1 MVAIGPSIAS
11 SAGSSGREVA
21 AGVDMGGP
29 RGWKIAGHLNSRR
42 PEVTIP
48 GEGCKMR
55 PGGRGGITALQQ
67 PETGARMVMM
77 DTRVDRPVSAIDPF
91 SHEFLRD
98 PYPHHEALRE
108 AGPVVWLE
116 QYGIWTMARHQEVRD
131 SLTDWQTFCSSA
143 GVGLSDFRKEPPWR
157 PPSIILEADPALHT
171 RTRAVLTRILSPAAI
186 RILRDMFE
194 REAEL
199 LVARLVEQREFD
211 GVADLAEAYPLKVF
225 PDAVGLSEDGRENL
239 LPYGSMVF
247 NSFGPRNDLF
257 ERAMANAGPVRDW
270 IMSKCSRAALAPG
283 GLGMQIFAAVD
294 SGELSEPEAGML
306 VRSFLSAG
314 IDTTVYGLGNALHC
328 FASHPE
334 QWSILR
340 GNPNL
345 IRGAFEEVLRFE
357 APVQTFF
364 RTTTKAVDV
373 AGVRLGDGEKVLL
386 FLAAA
391 NRDPRRWDRPD
402 IFDVRRRAT
411 GHMTFGTGIHGC
423 VGQAV
428 ARLESEA
435 IFGAMAKRVASFEL
449 MGEPTR
455 RLNNTLRGLD
465 TLPLRIVP
473 A

>member
-1 MVAIGPSIAS
+1 MQQAEVEEASMVT
-11 SAGSSGREVA
+11 
-21 AGVDMGGP
+21 
-29 RGWKIAGHLNSRR
+29 
-42 PEVTIP
+42 TI
-48 GEGCKMR
+48 
-55 PGGRGGITALQQ
+55 
-67 PETGARMVMM
+67 
-77 DTRVDRPVSAIDPF
+77 DRPVSTIDPF
-91 SHEFLRD
+91 SHAFLRN

-131 SLTDWQTFCSSA
+131 ALTDWRTFCSSA

-157 PPSIILEADPALHT
+157 PPSIILEADPPLHT
-171 RTRAVLTRILSPAAI
+171 RTRAVLTRIMSPAAI
-186 RILRDMFE
+186 NVLRETFA

-199 LVARLVEQREFD
+199 LVDRLVERREFD
-211 GVADLAEAYPLKVF
+211 GIADLAEAYPLKVF

-257 ERAMANAGPVRDW
+257 EAAMANAGPVRDW
-270 IMSKCSRAALAPG
+270 IMSKCSRAALSPG
-283 GLGMQIFAAVD
+283 GLGMQIFNAVD
-294 SGELSEPEAGML
+294 SGELSEGEAGML

-314 IDTTVYGLGNALHC
+314 IDTTVYGLGNALFC
-328 FASHPE
+328 FARYPE
-334 QWSILR
+334 QWTVLR
-340 GNPNL
+340 DNPNL

-364 RTTTKAVDV
+364 RTTTKAVEMS
-373 AGVRLGDGEKVLL
+373 GVRLGEGEKVLL

-402 IFDVRRRAT
+402 TFDVRRRAT

-435 IFGAMAKRVASFEL
+435 IFGALAKRVASFEL
-449 MGEPTR
+449 TGEPKP

-465 TLPLRIVP
+465 TLPLRVVP

>member
-1 MVAIGPSIAS
+1 VSASESPEVEEIG
-11 SAGSSGREVA
+11 
-21 AGVDMGGP
+21 
-29 RGWKIAGHLNSRR
+29 GHLDSRR
-42 PEVTIP
+42 QEVTIP
-48 GEGCKMR
+48 VEVCKMR
-55 PGGRGGITALQQ
+55 ITTKADHRIATAGNGRGVVSIDKT
-67 PETGARMVMM
+67 
-77 DTRVDRPVSAIDPF
+77 VDRPVSTIDPF
-91 SHEFLRD
+91 SHGFLRD

-116 QYGIWTMARHQEVRD
+116 QYGVWAMARHQEVRD
-131 SLTDWQTFCSSA
+131 ALTDWQTYCSSA

-157 PPSIILEADPALHT
+157 PPSIILEADPPLHT

-186 RILRDMFE
+186 NILRATFL

-199 LVARLVEQREFD
+199 LVDRLVEQREFD
-211 GVADLAEAYPLKVF
+211 GIADLAEAYPLKVF
-225 PDAVGLSEDGRENL
+225 PDAVGISEQGRENL

-257 ERAMANAGPVRDW
+257 ASAMANAGPVRDW

-283 GLGMQIFAAVD
+283 GLGLRIFEAVD
-294 SGELSEPEAGML
+294 SGELTETEAGML

-314 IDTTVYGLGNALHC
+314 IDTTVYGLGNALYC
-328 FASHPE
+328 FVTYPE
-334 QWSILR
+334 QWRILR
-340 GNPNL
+340 ENPAL

-373 AGVRLGDGEKVLL
+373 SGVGIGEGEKVLL

-402 IFDVRRRAT
+402 IFDVSRRAT

-435 IFGAMAKRVASFEL
+435 LLGALTKRVASFEL
-449 MGEPTR
+449 TGKPEL

-465 TLPLRIVP
+465 TLPLRVVP

>member
-1 MVAIGPSIAS
+1 MAS
-11 SAGSSGREVA
+11 DQATLS
-21 AGVDMGGP
+21 
-29 RGWKIAGHLNSRR
+29 
-42 PEVTIP
+42 
-48 GEGCKMR
+48 
-55 PGGRGGITALQQ
+55 
-67 PETGARMVMM
+67 
-77 DTRVDRPVSAIDPF
+77 RPVSTVDPF

-131 SLTDWQTFCSSA
+131 ALTDWQTYCSSA

-157 PPSIILEADPALHT
+157 PPSIILEADPPLHT

-186 RILRDMFE
+186 KILRETFE
-194 REAEL
+194 REAESL
-199 LVARLVEQREFD
+199 IARLVEQREFD
-211 GVADLAEAYPLKVF
+211 GIADLAEAYPLKVF
-225 PDAVGLSEDGRENL
+225 PDAVGLSEEGRENL

-257 ERAMANAGPVRDW
+257 DKAMANAGPVRDW
-270 IMSKCSRAALAPG
+270 IMSKCSRAALAPD
-283 GLGMQIFAAVD
+283 GLGMQIFEAVD
-294 SGELSEPEAGML
+294 AGELTENEAGML

-314 IDTTVYGLGNALHC
+314 YRYHRLWARQRAVLFCRLSRAMDAF
-328 FASHPE
+328 FAKTPT
-334 QWSILR
+334 
-340 GNPNL
+340 L

-364 RTTTKAVDV
+364 RTTTREVEV
-373 AGVRLGDGEKVLL
+373 GGVRLGDGEKVLL

-391 NRDPRRWDRPD
+391 NRDPRRWDKPD
-402 IFDVRRRAT
+402 TFDVRRRAT

-435 IFGAMAKRVASFEL
+435 ILAALARRVASFEL
-449 MGEPTR
+449 TGEPEL
-455 RLNNTLRGLD
+455 RLNNTLRGFD